1 MNQKHSGLKLLNEEP
16 EVIFQILGSLL
27 EMRNIGWKSKV
38 ILIKKVLRKFDGLE
52 STTQRKSS
60 K

>member
-16 EVIFQILGSLL
+16 EVIFQILGSRL
-27 EMRNIGWKSKV
+27 EMGNIGWKSKV